1 MTEDRYGVV
10 QRDIPKILEAM
21 VSLLS
26 AIEEYQREID
36 SQSQRAQS
44 EPTSKGQASL
54 HALAVEATKSKE
66 ILSYMED
73 GESSSRQPTLLSFN
87 TLLPGLREGI
97 ARIVRTFGDKLLAF
111 KFPLPVAQKLQTFLE
126 YA

>member
-1 MTEDRYGVV
+1 
-10 QRDIPKILEAM
+10 M

-26 AIEEYQREID
+26 AVEGYRGEID
-36 SQSQRAQS
+36 CQSQRAQS
-44 EPTSKGQASL
+44 ESTPKGQASL
-54 HALAVEATKSKE
+54 HAFAVEATKSKE

-73 GESSSRQPTLLSFN
+73 GESSSRQSRFLPFN
-87 TLLPGLREGI
+87 ALPPGLREGI

-111 KFPLPVAQKLQTFLE
+111 KFPPPVAQKLQTFLE